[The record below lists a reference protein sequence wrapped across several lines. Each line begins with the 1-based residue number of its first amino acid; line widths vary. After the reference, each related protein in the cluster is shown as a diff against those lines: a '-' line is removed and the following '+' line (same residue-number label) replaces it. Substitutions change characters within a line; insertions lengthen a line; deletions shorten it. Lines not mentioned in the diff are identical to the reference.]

1 MGKRYHC
8 LHGIKRHIIISNN
21 VQDLQH
27 DHAIC
32 LHTVLYD
39 PGLINLHFSLTVT
52 QLEDFSL
59 SLLYLDP
66 VTDPASGKL
75 RTRSRSSTSFFP
87 SGHIHGSVYTHR

>member
-52 QLEDFSL
+52 QLEDFS
-59 SLLYLDP
+59 
-66 VTDPASGKL
+66 
-75 RTRSRSSTSFFP
+75 
-87 SGHIHGSVYTHR
+87 